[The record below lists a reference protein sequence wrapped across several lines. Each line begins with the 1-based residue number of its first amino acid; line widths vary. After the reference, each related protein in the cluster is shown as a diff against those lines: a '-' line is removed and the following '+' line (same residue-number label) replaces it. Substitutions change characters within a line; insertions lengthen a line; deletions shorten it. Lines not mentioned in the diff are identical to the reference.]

1 MEKKLKRKKT
11 TRREQWD
18 LLKDSQDYWQL
29 AFELVTQ
36 GQHLRE
42 IANSSGAK
50 FSTWYSY
57 VTNHPDILA
66 GYQAALAARAEVARE
81 RIELLTEEILAGD
94 IEPKAARVA
103 LEALKWRAEA
113 GGGRGSQFR
122 QDKGTTVQVAVANNT
137 NPFSASYLEALRMHN
152 QSAPPLINTDRD
164 IKSIPLDNTRDPIL
178 ITSEHQRE
186 SEGLERDHGKK
197 EKGMELGMGKGLG
210 RDAEGMGKGSGR
222 DAKGIDIGIIE
233 GMEHKGTNQ
242 RTATDHRAHETA
254 TALRGFT
261 LSSSRR
267 PRSKRA

>member
-1 MEKKLKRKKT
+1 MQEKPKRKKT

-18 LLKDSQDYWQL
+18 LLKDSPDYWQL

-152 QSAPPLINTDRD
+152 ASPVID
-164 IKSIPLDNTRDPIL
+164 IHSDKQSIPFNTPRDPAL
-178 ITSEHQRE
+178 ITQENTQRDQ
-186 SEGLERDHGKK
+186 EGMGKGSGRNG
-197 EKGMELGMGKGLG
+197 EGIQKGMGKDWEGMEKGLG
-210 RDAEGMGKGSGR
+210 RDAEG
-222 DAKGIDIGIIE
+222 IEIGIIE

-242 RTATDHRAHETA
+242 RTAADPRAHETA

-267 PRSKRA
+267 PRSKSA